1 MTAKVAELL
10 AKLNPDP
17 WRAATDFGPELADA
31 NRRMFAAGEDR
42 DAIRSALSSWLQ
54 KHQPCVFGK
63 LAARFDLVSYCILT
77 EGDLR
82 KGDVA
87 IRNQIKA
94 ARQEWTRQGFSGSK
108 SGFVIL
114 AVSPALA
121 TATPDQTLLE
131 LAQRLGFLYLQHE
144 LAVDKVY
151 HDAIWLQK
159 PGVEGMTWQWLAGVN
174 YFCANA
180 DGRWWQDHRI
190 PGGLAFSVNSVG
202 HLAKAGAI
210 ANAMNALDQVLGVP
224 NESATP
230 TKVDSLGKALEFAM
244 RTIDKASRAV
254 SGKAMQL
261 MPLPQGALPSPKCPV
276 QLPADLADKD
286 FRCYR
291 GYYHTDITLPSEY
304 FLPDIQ
310 RPSHCKPQTL
320 DFSYLFDD
328 DLENPDYWTM
338 GAGRRTRGDSPKR
351 SRFEPMS
358 LLIADCERLVQ
369 VLNGKP

>member
-1 MTAKVAELL
+1 MGDVDGRGQLDPAGEAAEAAFDAVPAVLVLLLLVLLLAVDGEDVAVDADVELAGLDAGDLGGDRQRLVVLADGHRRERRERRERRIVAEES
-10 AKLNPDP
+10 
-17 WRAATDFGPELADA
+17 TEQ
-31 NRRMFAAGEDR
+31 
-42 DAIRSALSSWLQ
+42 AIHL
-54 KHQPCVFGK
+54 
-63 LAARFDLVSYCILT
+63 
-77 EGDLR
+77 
-82 KGDVA
+82 
-87 IRNQIKA
+87 
-94 ARQEWTRQGFSGSK
+94 
-108 SGFVIL
+108 
-114 AVSPALA
+114 
-121 TATPDQTLLE
+121 LLE

-244 RTIDKASRAV
+244 RTIDKASPAV

-261 MPLPQGALPSPKCPV
+261 IPLPQGALPSPKCPV

-320 DFSYLFDD
+320 DFTYLFDD

-369 VLNGKP
+369 VLNGKS